1 MAAAALLHRLRA
13 LARLDGLIAR
23 LEVRL
28 SECRME
34 LEGYGAEEPEAAR
47 PRARARARLAER
59 RLALLDGRRRAL
71 LAGLNG
77 SASPGPAADGRGAR
91 GSRRG

>member
-28 SECRME
+28 SESRME
-34 LEGYGAEEPEAAR
+34 LEGYGAEEPDAAR
-47 PRARARARLAER
+47 PRARARLAEGL
-59 RLALLDGRRRAL
+59 LALLDGRHRAL

-77 SASPGPAADGRGAR
+77 PASPGPAADGRGAR
-91 GSRRG
+91 GSGRG